1 MLNGGDMADSTLDP
15 ERDRPAPKRKG
26 HGTEA
31 LGPSGSSDSGS
42 DLQGPGLAADA
53 GLDFDTGTTSDIER
67 SAGAGH
73 DVGDANLDSDTDEVG
88 TGEMA
93 TAGRDDD
100 VGEARDIAPDR
111 IIGSE
116 LPMPADALDRVALD
130 EETTDQ
136 DDEEMTDESS
146 TEETTVNR
154 KQK

>member
-1 MLNGGDMADSTLDP
+1 MADSTLDP
-15 ERDRPAPKRKG
+15 ERERPAPKRKG

-53 GLDFDTGTTSDIER
+53 GLNFDTGTTSDIER

-88 TGEMA
+88 TGELS

-116 LPMPADALDRVALD
+116 LPMPADALDRVAFD
-130 EETTDQ
+130 EETERDV
-136 DDEEMTDESS
+136 EEMTDESLS
-146 TEETTVNR
+146 EDAPVKRNR
-154 KQK
+154 K